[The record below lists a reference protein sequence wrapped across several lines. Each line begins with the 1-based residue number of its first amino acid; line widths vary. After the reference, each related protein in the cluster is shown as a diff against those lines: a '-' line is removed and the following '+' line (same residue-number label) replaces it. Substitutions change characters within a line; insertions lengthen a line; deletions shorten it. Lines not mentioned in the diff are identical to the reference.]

1 MTNPNTKGVVMS
13 HLTIKDRLRIEHLL
27 REGRNFQEIAD
38 CLKKARSTI
47 VREVR
52 KHRVKSSKAGYNRI
66 PNCCIHRRECNRK
79 HVCSRER
86 CYRRCSTCP
95 LCNEYCPHF
104 QEEHCP
110 KLKEPPY
117 VCNGC
122 REENRCTLNKQF
134 YIHDVAD
141 QDYRDLL
148 VESRSGANITEEERQ
163 FLSEQIYRGTL
174 KGQSIHHI
182 LESEKDQFTIGEK
195 TVYRYV
201 NSGLLRTKRG
211 DMPRSCMMKP
221 RTRKPVEHKVDK
233 KCRIGRTYADFE
245 VFRNENPDLAVV
257 EMDSVIGRSGGKTLL
272 TMQFNSC
279 GMMWLFLR
287 PRNTSQ
293 SVIDVFNEL
302 ELNLGLDC
310 FRMLFPVI
318 LTDNGP
324 EFSNPTALEFSP
336 NGGLRRTRIFYCDPY
351 SAYQKGHV
359 ENNHLNLRRILEKRT
374 SFDDLEQSDMA
385 RVMSHMN
392 SFSRK
397 SLNNIPSITLFETI
411 YGKEVLGKLGVSL
424 VAPQDVILTPDL
436 LLKK

>member
-1 MTNPNTKGVVMS
+1 MS
-13 HLTIKDRLRIEHLL
+13 HLIINDRLKIEHLL
-27 REGRNFQEIAD
+27 QEGRNFQEIAD

-52 KHRVKSSKAGYNRI
+52 KHRMLSKKPGYNRI
-66 PNCCIHRRECNRK
+66 PNCCIHRRQCRLK
-79 HVCSRER
+79 HVCLRAR
-86 CYRRCSTCP
+86 CYRQCSTCS
-95 LCNEYCPHF
+95 LCNEYCPQF
-104 QEEHCP
+104 QEEHCS

-122 REENRCTLNKQF
+122 CQENQCTLNKWF
-134 YIHDVAD
+134 YIHDAAER
-141 QDYRDLL
+141 DYRKLL
-148 VESRSGANITEEERQ
+148 VESRAGANITEEERQ
-163 FLSEQIYRGTL
+163 FLSEQIHRGIQ
-174 KGQSIHHI
+174 KGQSVHHI
-182 LESEKDQFTIGEK
+182 LEAEKDQFMIGEK
-195 TVYRYV
+195 TVYRYI

-211 DMPRSCMMKP
+211 DMPRSCMVKP
-221 RTRKPVEHKVDK
+221 RRRKPIEYKVDK

-245 VFRNENPDLAVV
+245 AFRNENPDLPVV
-257 EMDSVIGRSGGKTLL
+257 EMDSVVGRPGGKTLL

-287 PRNTSQ
+287 QRNTSQ

-302 ELNLGLDC
+302 EQSLGFDC
-310 FRMLFPVI
+310 FRMLFPLI

-324 EFSNPTALEFSP
+324 EFSNPTSLEVSP
-336 NGGLRRTRIFYCDPY
+336 ICGKPRTKIFYCDPY

-359 ENNHLNLRRILEKRT
+359 ENNHLILRRILEKRT
-374 SFDDLEQSDMA
+374 SFDNLEQSDME

-397 SLNNIPSITLFETI
+397 SLNNVPSITLFETI
-411 YGKEVLGKLGVSL
+411 YGKEVLNKLGVSL
-424 VAPQDVILTPDL
+424 IAPQDVTLTPDL